1 MVELIMLISKS
12 SIDISI
18 IIVNYHSADY
28 VIDCVKSIQEHTTK
42 TRYEIV
48 VVDNASFD
56 GCLSKFDKIMSNLTF
71 VPSRCNLGFGG
82 ANNLGALHSKAEIL
96 LFINPDTILSGDAI
110 DCLYHNFLTLERPG
124 AVGCR
129 LLNTDGSLQ
138 TSCVQAF
145 PTILNQLVDAEA
157 LRRMSP
163 MAPIWGNAVLH
174 QGGVAPALVQA
185 VSGACLMMRHD
196 VFDQLGGFSPEYFMY
211 GEDLDLCFKAQ
222 LSGYR
227 NYHIREATI
236 IHFGGGSTK
245 KVANNFSIMMMKE
258 SVFRF
263 LIKFRGRLY
272 GYGYRTAMS
281 VSAIIRLGM
290 LLVLFPVWEI
300 LLKAQDWKSVFRK
313 WRCILEWGL
322 GLKRLSVKTE

>member
-1 MVELIMLISKS
+1 MLQSRS

-18 IIVNYHSADY
+18 IVVNYHSADY
-28 VIDCVKSIQEHTTK
+28 VIDCVQSIQEHTYK

-56 GCLSKFDKIMSNLTF
+56 GCFKKFERKILNLTLI
-71 VPSRCNLGFGG
+71 PSHYNLGFGG
-82 ANNLGALHSKAEIL
+82 ANNLGVRHSKAEIL
-96 LFINPDTILSGDAI
+96 LFLNPDTILKGDAI
-110 DCLYHNFLTLERPG
+110 DRLYHNFLKLENPG

-145 PTILNQLVDAEA
+145 PTILNQVVDVEA

-163 MAPIWGNAVLH
+163 MASIWGNAVLH
-174 QGGVAPALVQA
+174 QPGLAPASVQA
-185 VSGACLMMRHD
+185 VSGACLMMRRD
-196 VFDQLGGFSPEYFMY
+196 VFDKLGGFSPEYFMY

-227 NYHIREATI
+227 NYHIRQATI
-236 IHFGGGSTK
+236 VHFGGGSTRK
-245 KVANNFSIMMMKE
+245 IASDFSIMMMKE

-263 LIKFRGRLY
+263 LLKFRGRIY
-272 GYGYRTAMS
+272 GYGYRAAMS
-281 VSAIIRLGM
+281 ISAIIRLGM
-290 LLVLFPVWEI
+290 LIVLFPVWQT

-322 GLKRLSVKTE
+322 GLKRLSAKT